1 MRWMPRPK
9 PRFWAQALQWQL
21 AQASL
26 PGAQVAVRP
35 ADADGIGL
43 LFICSARPKAA
54 KNRLHLDLAAGP
66 GEEPLV
72 HSLLGLGAVRV
83 DIGQG
88 EVPWEVLA
96 DPEGNEF
103 CLLREAGTG
112 GRLAAICLDAAN
124 PADQGRFWAA
134 ATGWPVVDQGQWG
147 VSLRSPA
154 RARPALVMGPPVAPK
169 RGKNRLYLDLAPY
182 PGDNAS
188 AEITRLLHAGA
199 SRVNIG
205 RGHAPW
211 QMLADPRETSS
222 VPSNPNHPSH
232 RLTDEHSCRSARISG
247 SYVPE
252 MRKPLVLARWPDPPP
267 RSRPTRPRADFSG
280 ALKNDPGSKSG
291 LWHSFRDLSWWG

>member
-1 MRWMPRPK
+1 VPARLTAVVVNALDAQAQA
-9 PRFWAQALQWQL
+9 RFWAQALQWQL
-21 AQASL
+21 AEASL
-26 PGAQVAVRP
+26 PGTQVAVRP
-35 ADADGIGL
+35 PHADGIGL
-43 LFICSARPKAA
+43 LFISSAQPKTA

-66 GEEPLV
+66 GAEPLA

-103 CLLREAGTG
+103 CLLSEAGTG

-134 ATGWPVVDQGQWG
+134 ATGWPVVDQGEWG

-154 RARPALVMGPPVAPK
+154 RAQPALVMGPPVAPK

-182 PGDNAS
+182 PGDDAS

-199 SRVNIG
+199 SRVDVECVQ
-205 RGHAPW
+205 APW
-211 QMLADPRETSS
+211 QMLADPEGNEFRILKPQPPK
-222 VPSNPNHPSH
+222 PSAH
-232 RLTDEHSCRSARISG
+232 
-247 SYVPE
+247 
-252 MRKPLVLARWPDPPP
+252 
-267 RSRPTRPRADFSG
+267 
-280 ALKNDPGSKSG
+280 
-291 LWHSFRDLSWWG
+291 